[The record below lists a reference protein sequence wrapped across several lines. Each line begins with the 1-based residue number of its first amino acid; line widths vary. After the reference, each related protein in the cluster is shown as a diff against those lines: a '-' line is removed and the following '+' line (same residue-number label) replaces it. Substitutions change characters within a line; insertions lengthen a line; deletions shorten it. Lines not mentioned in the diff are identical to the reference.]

1 MSAWWGWPTRFR
13 GAQEA
18 TGADLSDEQPIREPV
33 DAEPL
38 RAPRG
43 QVVWLCQLPS
53 GIEPSIHDT
62 EQAAANRA
70 ALYDGAVIWPVTIEL
85 EETG

>member
-1 MSAWWGWPTRFR
+1 MSRGWWARIRHETRR
-13 GAQEA
+13 TAPVA
-18 TGADLSDEQPIREPV
+18 PEQPTTAPEVHR
-33 DAEPL
+33 EPL

-43 QVVWLCQLPS
+43 HVVWLCQLPS
-53 GIEPSIHDT
+53 GIQPSIHDT

-85 EETG
+85 EESA